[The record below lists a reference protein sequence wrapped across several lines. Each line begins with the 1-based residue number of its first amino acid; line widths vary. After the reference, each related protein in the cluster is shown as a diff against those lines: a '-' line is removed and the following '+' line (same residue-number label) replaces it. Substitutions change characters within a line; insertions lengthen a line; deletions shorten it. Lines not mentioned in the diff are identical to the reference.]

1 MNKKSGCL
9 ISILAVML
17 FLTFISIRQGY
28 NTIYND
34 TWSDNYIQQKGIV
47 TSICKDSSYMTTSGI
62 GSWTYSFE
70 PVVEYTYNNE
80 ARVDTLI
87 WLRSLEES
95 NFYPG
100 DNIDVLISDIDGRL
114 SEGSDQDR
122 VGTGIVNL
130 IQGLFFLLIAYLI
143 FRYLSKIKKT
153 KVKQL

>member
-1 MNKKSGCL
+1 
-9 ISILAVML
+9 
-17 FLTFISIRQGY
+17 
-28 NTIYND
+28 
-34 TWSDNYIQQKGIV
+34 
-47 TSICKDSSYMTTSGI
+47 MTTSGI